1 MNPERPDPRVDTD
14 LPVRVFGMDSNGK
27 PFNQHVRAR
36 NISLSGA
43 CVSGVVAALKPSDV
57 IGIELEQKKA
67 RCRVIWVVD
76 AGGIQKNQL
85 GLQLLE
91 GQECPWREALDKQLA
106 QPGAAAAAANP
117 VNRRRRPRHRI
128 TFALELRDERN
139 NIPMRVNATDISGN
153 GCYIET
159 IMPIPVGTNLKV
171 EFFIEDERITSTAIV
186 RTCDPGVGMG
196 IEFMSLSPDLQD
208 RFQRL
213 LEKLDP
219 AGIGGPGTPDTPST
233 A

>member
-1 MNPERPDPRVDTD
+1 MSAERPDPRVDTD

-36 NISLSGA
+36 NISGSGA
-43 CVSGVVAALKPSDV
+43 LVSGVECDLKPGDV
-57 IGIELEQKKA
+57 IGVQVDQKKA
-67 RCRVIWVVD
+67 RCRVVWVVD
-76 AGGIQKNQL
+76 AGGIQKKQL
-85 GLQLLE
+85 GLQLME
-91 GQECPWREALDKQLA
+91 GQECPWREMLDKQIS
-106 QPGAAAAAANP
+106 QGPSAAPANP
-117 VNRRRRPRHRI
+117 ANRRRRPRHRI

-139 NIPMRVNATDISGN
+139 NIPLRVNATDISGN

-171 EFFIEDERITSTAIV
+171 EFFIEDERIVSTAVV

-196 IEFMSLSPDLQD
+196 IEFIGLAPDLQD
-208 RFQRL
+208 RFQHL

-219 AGIGGPGTPDTPST
+219 AGLAGPAG
-233 A
+233 AAGA

>member
-1 MNPERPDPRVDTD
+1 MSKERPDPRIDTD
-14 LPVRVFGMDSNGK
+14 LPVRVFGMDSGGK

-36 NISLSGA
+36 NISGSGA
-43 CVSGVVAALKPSDV
+43 LVSGVEAQLKPGDV
-57 IGIELEQKKA
+57 IGIELEHKKA

-85 GLQLLE
+85 GLQLMD
-91 GQECPWREALDKQLA
+91 GQECPWREALDKQA
-106 QPGAAAAAANP
+106 SQPATGAAAANP
-117 VNRRRRPRHRI
+117 ANRRRRPRHRI
-128 TFALELRDERN
+128 TFALELRDERT

-159 IMPIPVGTNLKV
+159 IMPLPVATNLKV
-171 EFFIEDERITSTAIV
+171 EFFMEDERITSTAIV

-196 IEFMSLSPDLQD
+196 IEFLSLTPDLQD
-208 RFQRL
+208 RFQQL

-219 AGIGGPGTPDTPST
+219 GGIAGPSPTPV
-233 A
+233 